1 MADEFV
7 KRTDCD
13 SISQKM
19 LDGIN
24 ELNGRLYRDNG
35 KKSVQ
40 TQISELN
47 IATTNLTNALAAHIK
62 AERTALSRR
71 LNIVIKSMIIAT
83 MVYGLLLF
91 IIRTAPLAIKVVENG

>member
-47 IATTNLTNALAAHIK
+47 IAMTNLTNALAAHIK

-71 LNIVIKSMIIAT
+71 LNIVIKSMVIAT

-91 IIRTAPLAIKVVENG
+91 IIRTAPVAIKVVENG